1 MPIHDIEI
9 EKKAL
14 AKEYKELLRIS
25 YQSLSKDDKKLIRKA
40 FDYAVDAHQHQRRKS
55 GEAYIFHP
63 IAVAKIVA
71 SEIGLDAVSIAS
83 ALIHDVVED
92 NNDHTLERIQKEF
105 GDKIAKIVDGLT
117 KIGKLNTKG
126 YSDVSIQAEN
136 YRKMLLTLNED
147 VRVIIIKIA
156 DRLHNMQTLGSMPY
170 EKQIQ
175 KASETLYIYA
185 PLAHR
190 IGLYNIKTELEDLGL
205 KYTDPDTY
213 DEISKKLIES
223 KKDQDEYIDKFNS
236 IISSTLTKEKLKYN
250 IKGRTKS
257 IFSINNKMIRQGIS
271 FEEVYDKFAVRIVY
285 KSKPEKEKFI
295 AWKIYSIITDNFTPN
310 PTRLRDWISAPKST
324 GYEALH
330 ITVVGPKSKWVEVQI
345 RSERMD
351 EIAEKGYAAHYK
363 YKQKDD
369 TNDNLDSWIN
379 KLQEALENSETNAVD
394 FVEQFK
400 LNLYSKEIFVFTP
413 TGDLKSLPKG
423 ATPLDF
429 AFAIHT
435 EVGLKTRGAKVNGKL
450 VPLSH
455 ILKSGDQV
463 DIMTSENVKPT
474 VNWLDFVVTSK
485 AKSKIKSSLNI
496 EKKIIAIEGK
506 QILKRKL
513 KQFKIKLDDK
523 ISGYMMKFFKINAS
537 NDLFYDVGI
546 GKIDNKQIKRFVS
559 DYNSSFIGFIRRRI
573 GSNNKKVDKINEIE
587 HSIKF
592 DKLIFGKDQE
602 LLKYSMANCCEP
614 IPGDPVFGFVSVN
627 DGIKVHKKDCPN
639 SISLRSNYAYRII
652 SAKWIDS
659 QSHEF
664 NTKISLTGIDDI
676 GIISQIAA
684 TVSDS
689 MNVNMN
695 KLSFESNDGVFTGT
709 ISLEVKNKVI
719 LNKLLKSLKKIDG
732 IDNVSRN

>member
-1 MPIHDIEI
+1 MLVEDKILPREI
-9 EKKAL
+9 NNLYIDLVEG
-14 AKEYKELLRIS
+14 S
-25 YQSLSKDDKKLIRKA
+25 YQKLNENEKEIIKDSLIIA
-40 FDYAVDAHQHQRRKS
+40 YNAHDGQLRKS
-55 GEAYIFHP
+55 GEPYIYHP
-63 IAVAKIVA
+63 LGVAKIV
-71 SEIGLDAVSIAS
+71 SHNIGLDCDSIS
-83 ALIHDVVED
+83 AALLHDVVED
-92 NNDHTLERIQKEF
+92 TKLTAKDIKKAVGKN
-105 GDKIAKIVDGLT
+105 IAKIVDGLT
-117 KIGKLNTKG
+117 KISTLSKSKDH
-126 YSDVSIQAEN
+126 SVQAEN
-136 YRKMLLTLNED
+136 YRRMLLTLHND
-147 VRVIIIKIA
+147 IRVILIKIA
-156 DRLHNMQTLGSMPY
+156 DRLHNMRTIEYLNDIKK
-170 EKQIQ
+170 EKI
-175 KASETLYIYA
+175 ASESLYIYA

-190 IGLYNIKTELEDLGL
+190 VGLFNLKNELEDLSL
-205 KYTDPDTY
+205 KTINPKIYKSIKGKFDK
-213 DEISKKLIES
+213 SKQSQEKYIES
-223 KKDQDEYIDKFNS
+223 FKNL
-236 IISSTLTKEKLKYN
+236 IIQNLDNQKIKYS
-250 IKGRTKS
+250 IKGRNKS
-257 IFSINNKMIRQGIS
+257 IYSINNKMQKKNIS
-271 FEEVYDKFAVRIVY
+271 FNEVYDRFAIRIIY
-285 KSKPEKEKFI
+285 KSSKKDEKFI
-295 AWKIYSIITDNFTPN
+295 AWKIYSIISDNFTPN
-310 PTRLRDWISAPKST
+310 PARFKDWITYPKVN

-330 ITVVGPKSKWVEVQI
+330 LTVIGPENRWVEIQI

-351 EIAEKGYAAHYK
+351 EIAEKGYAAHYNYK
-363 YKQKDD
+363 HGETKQKEVDVW
-369 TNDNLDSWIN
+369 LN
-379 KLQEALENSETNAVD
+379 KLQDVLIDDSQHAID
-394 FVEQFK
+394 FVEDFK
-400 LNLYSKEIFVFTP
+400 LNFYSEEIYVFTP
-413 TGDLKSLPKG
+413 KGDLKSIKSG
-423 ATPLDF
+423 STALDF
-429 AFAIHT
+429 AFHVHT
-435 EVGLKTRGAKVNGKL
+435 DIGTKTRGARVNGKL

-496 EKKIIAIEGK
+496 EKKRIAIEGK

-523 ISGYMMKFFKINAS
+523 VSGHIMKFFKINAS
-537 NDLFYDVGI
+537 NDLFYNVGI

-602 LLKYSMANCCEP
+602 SLKYSMANCCDP
-614 IPGDPVFGFVSVN
+614 IPGDPVFGFVSVS

-684 TVSDS
+684 TISGL

-695 KLSFESNDGVFTGT
+695 KLSFESNDGFFTGT

-732 IDNVSRN
+732 IDKVSRN

>member
-1 MPIHDIEI
+1 MLVEDKILPREI
-9 EKKAL
+9 NNLYIDLVEG
-14 AKEYKELLRIS
+14 S
-25 YQSLSKDDKKLIRKA
+25 YQKLNENEKEIIKDSLIIA
-40 FDYAVDAHQHQRRKS
+40 YNAHDGQLRKS
-55 GEAYIFHP
+55 GEPYIYHP
-63 IAVAKIVA
+63 LGVAKIV
-71 SEIGLDAVSIAS
+71 SHNIGLDCDSIS
-83 ALIHDVVED
+83 AALLHDVVED
-92 NNDHTLERIQKEF
+92 TKLTAKDIKKAVGKN
-105 GDKIAKIVDGLT
+105 IAKIVDGLT
-117 KIGKLNTKG
+117 KISTLSKSKDH
-126 YSDVSIQAEN
+126 SVQAEN
-136 YRKMLLTLNED
+136 YRRMLLTLHND
-147 VRVIIIKIA
+147 IRVILIKIA
-156 DRLHNMQTLGSMPY
+156 DRLHNMRTIEYLNDIKK
-170 EKQIQ
+170 EKI
-175 KASETLYIYA
+175 ASESLYIYA

-190 IGLYNIKTELEDLGL
+190 VGLFNLKNELEDLSL
-205 KYTDPDTY
+205 KTINPKIYKSIKGKFDK
-213 DEISKKLIES
+213 SKQSQEKYIES
-223 KKDQDEYIDKFNS
+223 FKNL
-236 IISSTLTKEKLKYN
+236 IIQNLDNQKIKYS
-250 IKGRTKS
+250 IKGRNKS
-257 IFSINNKMIRQGIS
+257 IYSINNKMQKKNIS
-271 FEEVYDKFAVRIVY
+271 FNEVYDRFAIRIIY
-285 KSKPEKEKFI
+285 KSSKKDEKFI
-295 AWKIYSIITDNFTPN
+295 AWKIYSIISDHFTPN
-310 PTRLRDWISAPKST
+310 PARLKDWITYPKVN

-330 ITVVGPKSKWVEVQI
+330 LTVIGPENRWVEIQI
-345 RSERMD
+345 RSERMN
-351 EIAEKGYAAHYK
+351 EIAEKGYAAHYNYK
-363 YKQKDD
+363 HGETKQKEVDVW
-369 TNDNLDSWIN
+369 LN
-379 KLQEALENSETNAVD
+379 KLQDVLIDDSQHAID
-394 FVEQFK
+394 FVEDFK
-400 LNLYSKEIFVFTP
+400 LNFYSKEIYVFTP
-413 TGDLKSLPKG
+413 QGDLKSIKSG
-423 ATPLDF
+423 STALDF
-429 AFAIHT
+429 AFHVHT
-435 EVGLKTRGAKVNGKL
+435 DIGTKTRGAKVNGKL

-496 EKKIIAIEGK
+496 EKKRIAIEGK

-523 ISGYMMKFFKINAS
+523 VSGHIMKFFKINAS
-537 NDLFYDVGI
+537 NDLFYNVGI

-602 LLKYSMANCCEP
+602 SLKYSMANCCEP

-639 SISLRSNYAYRII
+639 SISLRSNYAYRVI

-684 TVSDS
+684 TISGL

-695 KLSFESNDGVFTGT
+695 KLSFESNDGFFTGT

-732 IDNVSRN
+732 IDKVSRN